1 MAILRDTDLMRD
13 SPRGVG
19 GKIRASTAWPRGQES
34 DPKKLH
40 SATSLRMRPRRG
52 GKTAGFGW
60 GKCESATVGRPD
72 TKEKP
77 HP

>member
-1 MAILRDTDLMRD
+1 MPILRVTDLMRD
-13 SPRGVG
+13 S
-19 GKIRASTAWPRGQES
+19 STAWPSGQES

-52 GKTAGFGW
+52 GKNAGFVW
-60 GKCESATVGRPD
+60 GKCESATVGPPD

>member
-1 MAILRDTDLMRD
+1 
-13 SPRGVG
+13 
-19 GKIRASTAWPRGQES
+19 
-34 DPKKLH
+34 LH